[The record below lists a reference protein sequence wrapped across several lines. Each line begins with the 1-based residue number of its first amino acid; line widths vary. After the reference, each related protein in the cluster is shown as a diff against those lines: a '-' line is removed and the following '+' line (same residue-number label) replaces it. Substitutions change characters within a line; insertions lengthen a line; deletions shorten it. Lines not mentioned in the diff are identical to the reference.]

1 MLTQKDLE
9 CKEYKGKE
17 LFAFKY
23 VQRDKSGNKRWE
35 AQYSKGEQ
43 PNEWYMAVVLWRT
56 RDADSQVY
64 NFGYIMPKSKLPIE
78 LVAATGLK
86 YFQLYLKQELEQKIA
101 MDFEIGEITDGIV
114 GWSGQVSFTEEM
126 NKT

>member
-17 LFAFKY
+17 LIAFKY
-23 VQRDKSGNKRWE
+23 VQRDKDGNKEWE
-35 AQYSKGEQ
+35 AQYNRGEQ
-43 PNEWYMAVVLWRT
+43 QNEWNMAVVLGRT

-64 NFGYIMPKSKLPIE
+64 NFGYIMPKSNLPIE

-101 MDFEIGEITDGIV
+101 MDFEIGEITDGVV
-114 GWSGQVSFTEEM
+114 G
-126 NKT
+126 

>member
-1 MLTQKDLE
+1 MLTQKELE

-17 LFAFKY
+17 LIAFKY
-23 VQRDKSGNKRWE
+23 VQRDKDGNKRWE
-35 AQYSKGEQ
+35 AQYNKGEQ
-43 PNEWYMAVVLWRT
+43 PNEWNMVVVLGRT

-86 YFQLYLKQELEQKIA
+86 YFQLYLKQELEQKMA
-101 MDFEIGEITDGIV
+101 MDFEIGEITDGVV
-114 GWSGQVSFTEEM
+114 G
-126 NKT
+126 

>member
-17 LFAFKY
+17 LIAFKY
-23 VQRDKSGNKRWE
+23 VQRDKEGNKRWE
-35 AQYSKGEQ
+35 AQYNKGEQ
-43 PNEWYMAVVLWRT
+43 PNEWNMVVVLGRT

-64 NFGYIMPKSKLPIE
+64 NFGYIMPKSNLPIE

-101 MDFEIGEITDGIV
+101 MDFEIGEITDGVV
-114 GWSGQVSFTEEM
+114 G
-126 NKT
+126 

>member
-17 LFAFKY
+17 LIAFKY
-23 VQRDKSGNKRWE
+23 VQRDKDGNKRWE

-43 PNEWYMAVVLWRT
+43 PNEWNMAVVLGRT
-56 RDADSQVY
+56 HDADSQVY
-64 NFGYIMPKSKLPIE
+64 NFGYIMPKSQLPIE

-101 MDFEIGEITDGIV
+101 MDFEIGEITDGVV
-114 GWSGQVSFTEEM
+114 G
-126 NKT
+126 

>member
-1 MLTQKDLE
+1 MLTQKDIE

-17 LFAFKY
+17 LIAFKY
-23 VQRDKSGNKRWE
+23 VQRDRDGNKEWE
-35 AQYSKGEQ
+35 AQYNRGEQ
-43 PNEWYMAVVLWRT
+43 PNEWNMTVVLGRT

-64 NFGYIMPKSKLPIE
+64 HFGYIMPKSKLPIE

-101 MDFEIGEITDGIV
+101 IDFEIGEITDGVV
-114 GWSGQVSFTEEM
+114 G
-126 NKT
+126 

>member
-17 LFAFKY
+17 LIAFKY
-23 VQRDKSGNKRWE
+23 VQKDKDGNKRWE

-43 PNEWYMAVVLWRT
+43 PNEWNMAVVLGRT

-64 NFGYIMPKSKLPIE
+64 NFGYIMPKSQLPIE

-101 MDFEIGEITDGIV
+101 MDFEIGEITDGVV
-114 GWSGQVSFTEEM
+114 G
-126 NKT
+126 

>member
-17 LFAFKY
+17 LIAFKY
-23 VQRDKSGNKRWE
+23 IQRDKDGNKRWE

-43 PNEWYMAVVLWRT
+43 PNEWNMVVVLGRT

-64 NFGYIMPKSKLPIE
+64 NFGYIMPKSNLPIE

-101 MDFEIGEITDGIV
+101 MDFEIGEITDGVV
-114 GWSGQVSFTEEM
+114 G
-126 NKT
+126 

>member
-17 LFAFKY
+17 LIAFKY
-23 VQRDKSGNKRWE
+23 VQRDKDGNKRWE
-35 AQYSKGEQ
+35 AQYNKGEQ
-43 PNEWYMAVVLWRT
+43 PNEWNVVVVLGRT

-64 NFGYIMPKSKLPIE
+64 NFGYIMPKSNLPIE

-101 MDFEIGEITDGIV
+101 MDFEIGEITDGVV
-114 GWSGQVSFTEEM
+114 G
-126 NKT
+126 